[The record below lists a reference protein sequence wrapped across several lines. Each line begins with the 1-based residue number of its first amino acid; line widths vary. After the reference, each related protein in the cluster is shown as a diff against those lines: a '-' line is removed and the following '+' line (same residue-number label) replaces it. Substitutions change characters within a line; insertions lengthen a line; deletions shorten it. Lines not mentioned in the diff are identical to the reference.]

1 VAVFVE
7 DGGLGATTS
16 GPLLKKFLA
25 AAG

>member
-16 GPLLKKFLA
+16 GQLHKSFLT

>member
-1 VAVFVE
+1 VFVE

-16 GPLLKKFLA
+16 GPLLKEFLTS

>member
-1 VAVFVE
+1 VFVE

-16 GPLLKKFLA
+16 GPLLQKFLT